1 MINDKVGNLNREHE
15 LISLCSRIF
24 LEDIYAKIEKH
35 FREEENA
42 RQVSW
47 TGDDLVGELFPH

>member
-1 MINDKVGNLNREHE
+1 MNDKGANLNRQHE

-24 LEDIYAKIEKH
+24 LEDLQAKIERH
-35 FREEENA
+35 FREDEDV

-47 TGDDLVGELFPH
+47 TEDDLVGELFPD